1 MVVVGR
7 RVLYKADLDM
17 RVSDIT
23 PSKRTA
29 VSRPV
34 EPIRMAF
41 LLVPQFPM
49 LAFAS
54 AIEPL
59 RAANRLA
66 EATLF
71 EWTLVTIDGRA
82 VCASN
87 GIEIAAQASFAEL
100 SRPDMVIVCAGL
112 EPLQFGRKHA
122 IHHHLRRIARHGAKV
137 GAISSGAFILADAGL
152 LTDRRAT
159 VHWEYAELFR
169 ARYPQVR
176 LTRALYVVDRDV
188 FTCSGGTAALDM
200 MSHFIGE
207 QFGAP
212 LAHTVAEQFIHPR
225 IRGTEEAQR
234 AEIPDRYAIG
244 SPRLAK
250 AIELMESTLDAPL
263 SLREIARRVGV
274 STRQIE
280 RLFVDELQVA
290 PTAFYRQRRLER
302 ARVLL
307 RETLQ
312 PVRDVALESG
322 FGSTAHLSRAYK
334 RAFGCTPTE
343 ERARRAG
350 RFAPS
355 QGSADRLKK

>member
-1 MVVVGR
+1 VVVVGR

-159 VHWEYAELFR
+159 VHW
-169 ARYPQVR
+169 
-176 LTRALYVVDRDV
+176 
-188 FTCSGGTAALDM
+188 
-200 MSHFIGE
+200 
-207 QFGAP
+207 
-212 LAHTVAEQFIHPR
+212 
-225 IRGTEEAQR
+225 
-234 AEIPDRYAIG
+234 
-244 SPRLAK
+244 
-250 AIELMESTLDAPL
+250 L
-263 SLREIARRVGV
+263 SLIH
-274 STRQIE
+274 I
-280 RLFVDELQVA
+280 
-290 PTAFYRQRRLER
+290 
-302 ARVLL
+302 
-307 RETLQ
+307 
-312 PVRDVALESG
+312 
-322 FGSTAHLSRAYK
+322 
-334 RAFGCTPTE
+334 
-343 ERARRAG
+343 
-350 RFAPS
+350 
-355 QGSADRLKK
+355 